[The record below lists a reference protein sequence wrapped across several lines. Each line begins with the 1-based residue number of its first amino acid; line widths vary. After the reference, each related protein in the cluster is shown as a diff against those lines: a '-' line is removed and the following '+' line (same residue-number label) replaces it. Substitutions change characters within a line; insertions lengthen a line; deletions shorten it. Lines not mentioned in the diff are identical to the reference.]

1 MNFTLVA
8 SKSAGN
14 LITFRNKDIKVQDLS
29 EYDFA
34 KAKITFFAAGS
45 KLAEKL
51 VEEAQKK
58 TIVIDNS
65 SYFRLKKDVP
75 LVVAEVNPES
85 LKTTRI
91 LFQIQIVQLCKWF

>member
-1 MNFTLVA
+1 MNFSSLRQK
-8 SKSAGN
+8 KSAGN

-51 VEEAQKK
+51 VEEASKK
-58 TIVIDNS
+58 IVIDNS
-65 SYFRLKKDVP
+65 SYFR
-75 LVVAEVNPES
+75 
-85 LKTTRI
+85 
-91 LFQIQIVQLCKWF
+91 